1 MSILNIEPMVLALIS
16 TLIVVVCGV
25 AYTEIRSR
33 REDTDYD
40 WDV

>member
-1 MSILNIEPMVLALIS
+1 MSILNTEPMVLALIA
-16 TLIVVVCGV
+16 TLIVVVGGV

>member
-1 MSILNIEPMVLALIS
+1 MWILAIDPVVLALIA
-16 TLIVVVCGV
+16 TLVLVVGGV

-33 REDTDYD
+33 REDHDYD

>member
-1 MSILNIEPMVLALIS
+1 MWILAIDPVVLALIA
-16 TLIVVVCGV
+16 TLAVVCGGV

-33 REDTDYD
+33 REDDDYD